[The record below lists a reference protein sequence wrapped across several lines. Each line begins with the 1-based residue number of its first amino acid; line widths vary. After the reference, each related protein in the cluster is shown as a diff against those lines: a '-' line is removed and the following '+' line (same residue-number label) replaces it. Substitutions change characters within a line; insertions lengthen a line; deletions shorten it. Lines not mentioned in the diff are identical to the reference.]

1 MKRAAKTIAAD
12 RRCGSRG
19 ACRIGLVV
27 LLTLATIVGGW
38 IVATRHARRVEVA
51 TGGARLI
58 AYDALPADSEDG
70 CEWKPVDAALAADMT
85 AFPGEAQAG
94 NMPPKQPI
102 RTIRDPYASYS
113 SVAVDT
119 VNDEVV
125 LTDENLFNVLVY
137 KRLENSQAGATSEP
151 KRTIGGLKTKIEFQS
166 GLHLDP
172 KNGDIYAVNND
183 TVDTLVI
190 FSRQANGD
198 VRPDRQIHTPH
209 GTFAMALD
217 EEHQEILLTVQHD
230 SAVVTFAKSAKNE
243 DAPIRLLQGE
253 RTRLADPHGIA
264 LDAKDDIIYV
274 VNHGSVH
281 QVRPDAPAVQRT
293 WGSSQGKA
301 NWPLGFGYAIP
312 GSGKNLPPSITVY
325 ARGASGDVAPLRVI
339 QGPKTEMNWPTGIA
353 FDARANEIY
362 VANDMG
368 DSILVFPAAANGD
381 VAPIRVMNG
390 PKTLLKNPTGVYV
403 DQKNN
408 ELWVANFGNHTAAA
422 YRVGAEGDVA
432 PLRVIRSAPPD
443 KPTLSIGNP
452 HPVAYDGKREQILV
466 PN

>member
-1 MKRAAKTIAAD
+1 MSEAKTTNAD
-12 RRCGSRG
+12 CRSNTRG
-19 ACRIGLVV
+19 AGRIGLVV
-27 LLTLATIVGGW
+27 LLTLAAVVGGW
-38 IVATRHARRVEVA
+38 IVATRNAQRAEVA
-51 TGGARLI
+51 TGGGRLI
-58 AYDALPADSEDG
+58 AYEALPADGEEG
-70 CEWKPVDAALAADMT
+70 CEWPADVALAAAPDS
-85 AFPGEAQAG
+85 ARFPGEEPG
-94 NMPPKQPI
+94 PDPSGKKPVRM
-102 RTIRDPYASYS
+102 IRDAYASYS
-113 SVAVDT
+113 SVAVDG

-137 KRLENSQAGATSEP
+137 KRLENSRGGAVSDP

-166 GLHLDP
+166 GLYLDP

-183 TVDTLVI
+183 TVDRLVI

-209 GTFAMALD
+209 GTFAMVLD
-217 EEHQEILLTVQHD
+217 EEHQEMLLTVQHD
-230 SAVVTFAKSAKNE
+230 SAVVTFAKSAKTE
-243 DAPIRLLQGE
+243 DAPVRLLQGE
-253 RTRLADPHGIA
+253 RTLLADPHGIA
-264 LDAKDDIIYV
+264 LDAKDDIIFV

-281 QVRPDAPAVQRT
+281 QVRPGPPSFERT
-293 WGSSQGKA
+293 WAGSQGKA
-301 NWPLGFGYAIP
+301 NWPLGFGHTIP
-312 GSGKNLPPSITVY
+312 GSGRNLPPSITVY

-368 DSILVFPAAANGD
+368 DSILVFPVAANGD
-381 VAPIRVMNG
+381 VAPVRVMKG
-390 PKTLLKNPTGVYV
+390 TKTLLKNPTGVFV
-403 DQKNN
+403 DTKNN

-422 YRVGAEGDVA
+422 YRLGAEGDVA